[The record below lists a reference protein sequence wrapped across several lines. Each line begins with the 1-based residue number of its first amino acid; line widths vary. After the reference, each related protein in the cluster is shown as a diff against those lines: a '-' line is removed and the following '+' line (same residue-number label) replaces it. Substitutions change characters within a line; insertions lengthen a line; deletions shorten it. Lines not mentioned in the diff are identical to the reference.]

1 MASDEIFFISVKMGA
16 LTCLI
21 AAQSRFYVLIMI
33 SIYSHWSEILDGVF
47 QYFIMKVTSQRVCTR
62 NENDCHL

>member
-21 AAQSRFYVLIMI
+21 AAQSRFLCINNDINLEPLVRNFGWSL
-33 SIYSHWSEILDGVF
+33 SILHYESH
-47 QYFIMKVTSQRVCTR
+47 VT
-62 NENDCHL
+62 EGLHKE